1 MQVTLTADS
10 FVATNSSYY
19 DETNK
24 KHMIWLEYCDLI
36 NNDAGTLPKTATLEF
51 TYDPSEGDGGDV
63 ARLPPQTVE
72 LVPGPW
78 NLANSDFVEDSGIYG
93 CLVLEPCHV
102 RIDPRDDGHN
112 LVRLP
117 GLIHDGEYSFI
128 LQGPS
133 QNSVVESQS
142 IVFHDLIQSS
152 TDPFE
157 YRIVLNFVAHGLFN
171 VYARVNGTEAPVFPI
186 VITVSS
192 ITVDP
197 DASQIEDIEG
207 MDY

>member
-19 DETNK
+19 DEANK

-36 NNDAGTLPKTATLEF
+36 NNDAGTLSKTATLEF
-51 TYDPSEGDGGDV
+51 TYEGDDGDV
-63 ARLPPQTVE
+63 ARLPLQTVE

-78 NLANSDFVEDSGIYG
+78 NLANSDFFEDSGIYG

-112 LVRLP
+112 LIRLP

>member
-51 TYDPSEGDGGDV
+51 TYEEDDGDV
-63 ARLPPQTVE
+63 ARLPPQTVR

-186 VITVSS
+186 AITVSS